1 MTTAVLQD
9 LEKIASEHE
18 RSHSTSCQRHPT
30 ISLSGDRAG
39 LSSPQSLVNPREVQ
53 DQLFGNAPVRSL
65 EPNYS
70 DLVLLE
76 YRKLQELYDAQD
88 RGEHNQDEI
97 ELCLNGIAELEMLE
111 GEQVEEIL
119 TARLHMPLGE
129 EAKLQQ
135 TTEALLKKYGPASG
149 DS

>member
-1 MTTAVLQD
+1 MTTAVLED

-18 RSHSTSCQRHPT
+18 RMHSASPPSHPK
-30 ISLSGDRAG
+30 ISLSGERAG
-39 LSSPQSLVNPREVQ
+39 FESLQATANLQEFQ
-53 DQLFGNAPVRSL
+53 DQLSRNKAVHNR

-70 DLVLLE
+70 EMVLLE
-76 YRKLQELYDAQD
+76 YQKLQELYEAQD
-88 RGEHNQDEI
+88 RGERNQEDI
-97 ELCLNGIAELEMLE
+97 ERCCQRISELEQLE
-111 GEQVEEIL
+111 GEQVEHIL

-135 TTEALLKKYGPASG
+135 TTEALLKKYGSASG